1 MGCCDPVVI
10 VVRRGI
16 DRVGILIERFSLE
29 CTEENAIPT
38 DDDAGFVP
46 IRTQSESTWRE
57 IERQSVDRIEYG
69 VGHSQHTMSTI
80 LMRSAI
86 DN

>member
-1 MGCCDPVVI
+1 MGEYREGRTLEEDIMGCDPVVI

-38 DDDAGFVP
+38 DNDHRRCRFCSD
-46 IRTQSESTWRE
+46 S
-57 IERQSVDRIEYG
+57 
-69 VGHSQHTMSTI
+69 HTK
-80 LMRSAI
+80 
-86 DN
+86 

>member
-1 MGCCDPVVI
+1 MGEYREGRTLEEDIVGCDPVVI

-16 DRVGILIERFSLE
+16 DRVGILIERFSLD

-57 IERQSVDRIEYG
+57 IERQSVDRIE
-69 VGHSQHTMSTI
+69 
-80 LMRSAI
+80 
-86 DN
+86 